1 MLTLK
6 ELQFD
11 VVSWADSISP
21 TRRPENTMVKLNSE
35 TSELLDAIV
44 NRLGR
49 EAVESELGDCLI
61 LLLDL
66 ANMYQIDLVT
76 AGERKM
82 VINRQ
87 RRWRSED
94 GVIRRNGKKINGR
107 G

>member
-6 ELQFD
+6 ELQAD
-11 VVSWADSISP
+11 VVTWADSISP
-21 TRRPENTMVKLNSE
+21 TRRPENTMVKFNSE
-35 TSELLDAIV
+35 ASELLDAIV
-44 NRLGR
+44 NRLGQD
-49 EAVESELGDCLI
+49 AVESELGDCLI

-66 ANMYQIDLVT
+66 ANMYNVDLVA

-87 RRWRSED
+87 RHWRSVD
-94 GVIRRNGKKINGR
+94 GVIRRNGKKING